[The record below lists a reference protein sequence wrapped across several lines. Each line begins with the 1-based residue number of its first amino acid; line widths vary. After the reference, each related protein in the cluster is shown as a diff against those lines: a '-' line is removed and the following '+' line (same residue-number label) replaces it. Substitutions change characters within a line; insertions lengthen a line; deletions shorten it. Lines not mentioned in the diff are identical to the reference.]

1 MQVNPERFDGVNG
14 EGGKAF
20 VEFMVSK
27 ETQDIISKFGVDKF
41 GRPLFIA
48 DAGKAESELGLE

>member
-1 MQVNPERFDGVNG
+1 MQVNPDKFPKVNA

-27 ETQDIISKFGVDKF
+27 EAQDEIAKFGVDKF
-41 GRPLFIA
+41 GEPLFVP
-48 DAGKAESELGLE
+48 DAGKEEPK